1 MPTFLIDL
9 DGVVYRGNTLIKG
22 VPEAIARLR
31 RLGSIYFLTNNST
44 LHRIKYVEKL
54 RRIGIQTSINEIIT
68 SGFAAARYIAGNG
81 GGRVLVIGEE
91 GLIAE
96 LRDQSLDIVD
106 DWRIADYVCVGLDR
120 SFNYEKLSRAF
131 KAVTGG
137 AVFIATNRDVTLPL
151 EGGLEPGAGAIVS
164 SIEACTG
171 REPILIGK
179 PSTLILEETIGIPK
193 GECIVVGDRFET
205 DLALARRIGARMA
218 MVLTGATSLD
228 DVEKCVDKPD
238 IVLDSIAELPDYLGV

>member
-9 DGVVYRGNTLIKG
+9 DGVVYRGNTPIRG
-22 VPEAIARLR
+22 APEAIDRLR
-31 RLGSIYFLTNNST
+31 GLGNVYFLTNNST
-44 LHRIKYVEKL
+44 LHRTKYAEKL
-54 RRIGIQTSINEIIT
+54 RGIGIQAGIEEIIT
-68 SGFAAARYIAGNG
+68 SGFAAARYIAGRG
-81 GGRVLVIGEE
+81 GGKVLVIGEE

-96 LRDQSLDIVD
+96 LRGQSLGIVE
-106 DWRIADYVCVGLDR
+106 DWRMADYVCVGLDR
-120 SFNYEKLSRAF
+120 NFNYEKLRRAF

-137 AVFIATNRDVTLPL
+137 AVFIATNRDLTLPL

-193 GECIVVGDRFET
+193 GECVVVGDRFET

-218 MVLTGATSLD
+218 MVLTGAASLD
-228 DVEKCVDKPD
+228 DVEKSVDKPD
-238 IVLDSIAELPDYLGV
+238 IVLDSIAELPDYMGV